1 MRLRLREWRERR
13 LLTQRELAERVAMS
27 TGQINRIENG
37 IHQPRFSTI
46 RKLAEAL
53 EVTPDEL
60 IEREGNDQQGGDGG
74 EPGAAS
80 PLGRDKSR

>member
-13 LLTQRELAERVAMS
+13 LLTQRELADKVGMS

-46 RKLAEAL
+46 RKLAQVL
-53 EVTPDEL
+53 DITPDEL
-60 IEREGNDQQGGDGG
+60 VVWDQG
-74 EPGAAS
+74 EPAH
-80 PLGRDKSR
+80 GRTV